1 MVHRLDAGTQ
11 RYSVGIETPRF
22 WATSRGD
29 IPPFKSLRADSTFP
43 GVIRRLRPPL
53 RPRHRG
59 QASTG
64 SLGQQ
69 LPLHLR
75 QRRHDVEEEA
85 AGRGRRVD
93 TVGRAV
99 VTWNTVYMAAV
110 IDQLQAEVRMV
121 NEEDIA
127 RLSLARYEHINPYG
141 KYRFEVEKGLSRS
154 RLRLLRQPSEHQSP

>member
-1 MVHRLDAGTQ
+1 MVHWLDAGTQ

-43 GVIRRLRPPL
+43 GVIRRLWPPL

-64 SLGQQ
+64 SLGHQ

-85 AGRGRRVD
+85 AGRGRGVD

-110 IDQLQAEVRMV
+110 IDQLRAEGRTV

-127 RLSLARYEHINPYG
+127 RLSPAHYEHINPYG
-141 KYRFEVEKGLSRS
+141 KYRFEVEEGLSRS